1 MSENK
6 RNKGK
11 TYHCKEPPTSALSA
25 ENSSLTLSIIKALP
39 GSIYWK
45 DKNGVYLGCNDA
57 MLEMTGMKSIIG
69 KTDFEMP
76 WAESATTIRNNDLKV
91 MNLNSSLELEEIG
104 TIANGEQVVVLTRKT
119 PLHDEHGNVTGII
132 GISLNITNRK
142 KQEAAL
148 CSSQEKT
155 QSTLENIL
163 ANMPGHVYWK
173 DKNGVYLG
181 CNNRQA
187 QSVGFQFG
195 YEIVGKTDFDLP
207 WGKNQAELFRQNDL
221 HIMQTG
227 ETEIIEEKAQVG
239 GKDAIFL
246 SHKSPMRNK
255 KGEITGVLGI
265 SIDITDRKKI
275 EAELK
280 IAKEK
285 AEAASLAKTEF
296 LENMRHDIRTPLTGI
311 VGFADLIQSEAES
324 PRIKE
329 YSENLVAS
337 SHALLDFMDDV
348 LEAIHVSSGEIPKVR
363 KKFVLQKIAQHVID
377 LNKAKAS
384 SKRLTLSLEFDP
396 DIPRFL
402 IGDPVRIHRILLEL
416 ISNSLNFTDAGF
428 VTVTAKLAK
437 RENREVIIQF
447 VVEDSGM
454 GIPKDKQQEIFLQFK
469 RLTPSYKGIYKG
481 AGLGLAVI
489 KQFIDELDGEIY
501 VESTVAKGTKFTC
514 IIPLKTALLED
525 ETGIDK
531 DFDFNISSL
540 KQNTAITTPYSNPSI
555 HSFKHRILLVED
567 NTVAQTIA
575 KAMLNHYHCQVD
587 VAVDGQSALEL
598 WKKNRYD
605 LIFMDIG
612 LPDMDGY
619 QVTHYIRVQEVSKKY
634 HTPIIALTAHVGEE
648 NKERCIES
656 GINAVI
662 SKPLTQKKCGDI
674 LSSFIPSI
682 LKERINSPENC
693 ISERPATEEQLFD
706 LSKFPLLDVE
716 EGIKTTGAEHTLRD
730 MLNLMLDH
738 SFAEDIALLK
748 KAHEQGDWEQ
758 TQKLT
763 HKIKGGVVY
772 VGATRIKM
780 ACQYFED
787 YWKSGQRDLLEQLYQ
802 QIILVIDK
810 TASEIKQWIAAKT
823 PL

>member
-1 MSENK
+1 MSEK
-6 RNKGK
+6 KPEVK
-11 TYHCKEPPTSALSA
+11 TSDSKESSAPPTLEA
-25 ENSSLTLSIIKALP
+25 NPSILASIFKGLP
-39 GSIYWK
+39 GNIYWK
-45 DKNGVYLGCNDA
+45 DKNGVYLGCNDN
-57 MLEMTGMKSIIG
+57 MLKMTGMKSIIG

-76 WAESATTIRNNDLKV
+76 WAASAETIRNNDLKV
-91 MNLNSSLELEEIG
+91 MALNSSLELEEAG
-104 TIANGEQVVVLTRKT
+104 TIANGQQVVVLTRKT
-119 PLHDEHGNVTGII
+119 PLRDDKGNVI
-132 GISLNITNRK
+132 GIVGVSLNITKRK
-142 KQEAAL
+142 KQEADL
-148 CSSQEKT
+148 RSSQEKT

-163 ANMPGHVYWK
+163 AHMPGHVYWK

-187 QSVGFQFG
+187 QNLGFQFG

-207 WGKNQAELFRQNDL
+207 WGENQAELLRQNDL

-227 ETEIIEEKAQVG
+227 ETEIIEEKAQID
-239 GKDAIFL
+239 GKKAIVL

-275 EAELK
+275 EAELN

-311 VGFADLIQSEAES
+311 VGFADLIKFEAQS

-329 YSENLVAS
+329 YADNLVAS

-348 LEAIHVSSGEIPKVR
+348 LEAIHVSSGEVPKVR
-363 KKFVLQKIAQHVID
+363 KKFVLQKVAQHIID
-377 LNKAKAS
+377 LNRAKAFA
-384 SKRLTLSLEFDP
+384 KHLDLSLNFDAN
-396 DIPRFL
+396 IPKYL

-416 ISNSLNFTDAGF
+416 IANSLNFTDAGF
-428 VTVTAKLAK
+428 VRLTAKLAK
-437 RENREVIIQF
+437 QENREVILKFI
-447 VVEDSGM
+447 VDDSGI

-501 VESTVAKGTKFTC
+501 VESTVAKGTTFTC

-531 DFDFNISSL
+531 DFIDSTIPSL
-540 KQNTAITTPYSNPSI
+540 EQKNPITNKHPESLVKP
-555 HSFKHRILLVED
+555 FKHRILLVED
-567 NTVAQTIA
+567 NTIAQTIA
-575 KAMLNHYHCQVD
+575 KEMLHQCGCQVD
-587 VAVDGQSALEL
+587 LAADGQSALQL

-619 QVTHYIRVQEVSKKY
+619 QVTHHIRVQEIAKNH
-634 HTPIIALTAHVGEE
+634 HTPIIALTAHIGEE
-648 NKERCIES
+648 NKQRCIES
-656 GINAVI
+656 GINAVL
-662 SKPLTQKKCGDI
+662 SKPLTQKNCCDI
-674 LSSFIPSI
+674 LNSFIPSI
-682 LKERINSPENC
+682 EKGTSPEHG
-693 ISERPATEEQLFD
+693 LFD
-706 LSKFPLLDVE
+706 LPTTEDQFFQLAEFPILDVE
-716 EGIKTTGAEHTLRD
+716 EGIKTTGTEATLCG
-730 MLNLMLDH
+730 MLNLMLSH
-738 SFAEDIALLK
+738 SFVEDLVLLK
-748 KAHEQGDWEQ
+748 RAHEQGDWEKI
-758 TQKLT
+758 QKLA

-772 VGATRIKM
+772 VGAIRLKI
-780 ACQYFED
+780 ACQYFEC
-787 YWKSGQRDLLEQLYQ
+787 YWKSGQRALLEQLYQ
-802 QIILVIDK
+802 QILRVIEE
-810 TASEIKQWIAAKT
+810 TTSEIRKWIKT
-823 PL
+823 KAPY

>member
-1 MSENK
+1 MSEKK
-6 RNKGK
+6 RNKIK
-11 TYHCKEPPTSALSA
+11 TNHFKEPPTPVPSA
-25 ENSSLTLSIIKALP
+25 ENSSVILSIIKALP

-57 MLEMTGMKSIIG
+57 MLEMTGMKSVIG

-76 WAESATTIRNNDLKV
+76 WAASAETIRNNDLKV
-91 MNLNSSLELEEIG
+91 MTLNSPLELEEIG
-104 TIANGEQVVVLTRKT
+104 TIANGERVVVLTRKT
-119 PLHDEHGNVTGII
+119 PLHDAQGNVTGII

-142 KQEAAL
+142 KQEADL
-148 CSSQEKT
+148 WSSQEQT

-163 ANMPGHVYWK
+163 AHMPGHVYWK

-187 QSVGFQFG
+187 QSVGFLFG

-227 ETEIIEEKAQVG
+227 ETEIIEEKALTE

-255 KGEITGVLGI
+255 RGEITGVLGI

-296 LENMRHDIRTPLTGI
+296 LENMRHDIRTPLSGI
-311 VGFADLIQSEAES
+311 VGFTDIIKAEAES

-329 YSENLVAS
+329 YAENLIAS

-348 LEAIHVSSGEIPKVR
+348 LEAIHVSSGELPKVR
-363 KKFVLQKIAQHVID
+363 KKFILEKIVQHVID

-396 DIPRFL
+396 NIPRFF
-402 IGDPVRIHRILLEL
+402 IGDPIRIHRILLEL

-428 VTVTAKLAK
+428 VKLIAILAK
-437 RENREVIIQF
+437 RENREVVIKF

-481 AGLGLAVI
+481 AGLGLSVI

-501 VESTVAKGTKFTC
+501 VESTVAKGTTFTC

-531 DFDFNISSL
+531 DFEPKIDHLEQNTVNTPSSL
-540 KQNTAITTPYSNPSI
+540 APSTK
-555 HSFKHRILLVED
+555 SLKHRILLVED
-567 NTVAQTIA
+567 NSVAQTVA
-575 KAMLNHYHCQVD
+575 KVMLSECHCQVD
-587 VAVDGQSALEL
+587 TAIDGQSALQL
-598 WKKNRYD
+598 WKKNKYD
-605 LIFMDIG
+605 LIFMDVG

-619 QVTHYIRVQEVSKKY
+619 QVTHHIRVHEVAKKY
-634 HTPIIALTAHVGEE
+634 YTPIIALTAHVGEE
-648 NKERCIES
+648 NKQRCIES
-656 GINAVI
+656 GMNAVI
-662 SKPLTQKKCGDI
+662 SKPLTQKKCCDI

-682 LKERINSPENC
+682 QKAKEIPEHG
-693 ISERPATEEQLFD
+693 LFD
-706 LSKFPLLDVE
+706 LPATVEELFELSQFPIFDVE
-716 EGIKTTGAEHTLRD
+716 EGIKTTGTEDTLCD
-730 MLNLMLDH
+730 ILNLMLNQ
-738 SFAEDIALLK
+738 SLVEDIALLK
-748 KAHEQGDWEQ
+748 KAHAQGDWEQ
-758 TQKLT
+758 TQKII

-772 VGATRIKM
+772 VGATRIKI
-780 ACQYFED
+780 ACQYLER

-802 QIILVIDK
+802 QVLKVINE
-810 TASEIKQWIAAKT
+810 TTFEMKQWVNANASH
-823 PL
+823 

>member
-1 MSENK
+1 MSEKK
-6 RNKGK
+6 RNKIK
-11 TYHCKEPPTSALSA
+11 TNHSKEPPTSASSA
-25 ENSSLTLSIIKALP
+25 ENSSLILSIIKSLP

-45 DKNGVYLGCNDA
+45 DKNGVYLGGNDA

-76 WAESATTIRNNDLKV
+76 WAASAETIRNNDLRV
-91 MNLNSSLELEEIG
+91 MALNSPLELEEIG
-104 TIANGEQVVVLTRKT
+104 TIATGEQVVVLTRKT
-119 PLHDEHGNVTGII
+119 PLHDEKGNVAGII

-142 KQEAAL
+142 KQEADL

-181 CNNRQA
+181 CNNLQA
-187 QSVGFQFG
+187 QSAGFQFG

-227 ETEIIEEKAQVG
+227 ETEIIEEKALVA

-246 SHKSPMRNK
+246 SHKSPMRNR

-311 VGFADLIQSEAES
+311 VGFADIIKSEAEN

-337 SHALLDFMDDV
+337 GHALLDFMDDV

-363 KKFVLQKIAQHVID
+363 KKFVLQKIAQHVIE

-396 DIPRFL
+396 DIPRFF
-402 IGDPVRIHRILLEL
+402 IGDPIRIHRILLEL
-416 ISNSLNFTDAGF
+416 ISNSLNFTDVGF
-428 VTVTAKLAK
+428 VKLTAKLAK
-437 RENREVIIQF
+437 RENRDVVIKF

-454 GIPKDKQQEIFLQFK
+454 GIPQDKQQEIFLQFK

-501 VESTVAKGTKFTC
+501 VESTVAKGTTFTC

-531 DFDFNISSL
+531 DFGLNISSL
-540 KQNTAITTPYSNPSI
+540 EQNTATNIPSPDSSI
-555 HSFKHRILLVED
+555 KSFKHRILLVED

-575 KAMLNHYHCQVD
+575 KAMLNQCACQVD
-587 VAVDGQSALEL
+587 LAVDGQSALQL

-612 LPDMDGY
+612 LPDLDGY
-619 QVTHYIRVQEVSKKY
+619 QVTHYIRVHEVAKKY
-634 HTPIIALTAHVGEE
+634 HTPIIALTAHVGDE
-648 NKERCIES
+648 NKQRCIES

-662 SKPLTQKKCGDI
+662 SKPLTQEKCCDI
-674 LSSFIPSI
+674 LNSFIPSI
-682 LKERINSPENC
+682 QKEKGIPP
-693 ISERPATEEQLFD
+693 IQGVFDLPTAEEQLFD
-706 LSKFPLLDVE
+706 LSKFPLFDVE
-716 EGIKTTGAEHTLRD
+716 EGIKTTGTEDTLYD
-730 MLNLMLDH
+730 ILNLMINH
-738 SFAEDIALLK
+738 SLVEDIALLK
-748 KAHEQGDWEQ
+748 KAHDQGDWEQ

-772 VGATRIKM
+772 VGATRIKT
-780 ACQYFED
+780 ACQYLEN

-802 QIILVIDK
+802 QVLRVIDE
-810 TASEIKQWIAAKT
+810 TTSEIKKWIKVKT
-823 PL
+823 PH